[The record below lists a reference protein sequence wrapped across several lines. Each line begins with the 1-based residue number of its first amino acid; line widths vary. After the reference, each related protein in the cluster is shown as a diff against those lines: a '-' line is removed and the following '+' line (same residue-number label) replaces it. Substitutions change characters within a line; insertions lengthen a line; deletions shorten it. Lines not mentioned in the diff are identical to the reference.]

1 MNHGTQAA
9 VMQSSDAPANRR
21 MAREYVTSLFT
32 VSHKK
37 SSGNDDA
44 NQDVPVMPMSAVNG
58 DMAPIA
64 SS

>member
-1 MNHGTQAA
+1 MNHGTQPAI
-9 VMQSSDAPANRR
+9 MQSSDAAPNKR
-21 MAREYVTSLFT
+21 MAREYFTSLFR

-44 NQDVPVMPMSAVNG
+44 NQGVPVMPMSAVNG